1 MLPRKFYNTFST
13 SVKINSSDIFS
24 VPDFE
29 CPASLHCSAAEPY
42 VIMPMCR
49 VSSKWCGMVMCVCR
63 EWAVT
68 EFLVVEKESVTH
80 VHV

>member
-1 MLPRKFYNTFST
+1 
-13 SVKINSSDIFS
+13 
-24 VPDFE
+24 
-29 CPASLHCSAAEPY
+29 
-42 VIMPMCR
+42 MPMCR